1 MLSIMHRAENFTKK
15 KLEKLPLFSSMQ
27 LASVLVISAII
38 AYIHVPVCSPTGQLD
53 LVQNVYILP
62 GINVILRGAVETY
75 FCWQSRDVPP
85 RRAIVRMVK
94 FLEKEKKAKLRS
106 KSNSIFSGVF

>member
-1 MLSIMHRAENFTKK
+1 
-15 KLEKLPLFSSMQ
+15 MQ

-38 AYIHVPVCSPTGQLD
+38 AYIYVPVCSPTGQLD

-85 RRAIVRMVK
+85 RRVMVRMVK
-94 FLEKEKKAKLRS
+94 FLEKEKKAKTEVGIEL
-106 KSNSIFSGVF
+106 NFSGVF